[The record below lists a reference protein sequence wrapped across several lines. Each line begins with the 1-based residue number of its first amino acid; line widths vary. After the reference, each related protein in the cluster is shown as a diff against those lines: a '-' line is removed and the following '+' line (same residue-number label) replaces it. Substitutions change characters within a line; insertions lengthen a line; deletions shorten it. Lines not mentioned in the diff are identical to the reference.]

1 MDFYDDEPYMIR
13 RSRGYAPLPY
23 MLSAWETGVGE
34 GAGTG
39 ILAIGGELKNTFC
52 IGTGSL
58 FYPSSYIGDLA
69 DLVEGLG
76 LGSSDI
82 RLKDDFKEALDRS
95 YSDLPEGSR
104 DELMKVAMTVKG
116 HRGISVDELCSRLGW
131 NFSKVS
137 RTVTTLE
144 CDGFISV
151 DLLQHCHPLAAK
163 L

>member
-1 MDFYDDEPYMIR
+1 M
-13 RSRGYAPLPY
+13 PLPIL
-23 MLSAWETGVGE
+23 MPMHR
-34 GAGTG
+34 GTMRWCRPVWS
-39 ILAIGGELKNTFC
+39 IKENLASPIGN
-52 IGTGSL
+52 
-58 FYPSSYIGDLA
+58 LA

-82 RLKDDFKEALDRS
+82 RMKDDFKEALDRS

-104 DELMKVAMTVKG
+104 EELMKVAMMVKG